1 MHSEFYTAAQNDF
14 VLVSLDFPQGE
25 DAKAAVPN
33 PQRNDE
39 LQAKYGVQ
47 GFPTVMI
54 VSAAGEAYGQTGYK
68 DLDPAD
74 YLADVVTI
82 RDTGK
87 KALVAVRELEAEFAD
102 AEDKVAVAVRAA
114 GELSEM
120 ESGAPAIA
128 GYADIVR
135 QGMVLTESRSTKI
148 DLLRAA
154 VMATGATEDD
164 IKLISE
170 LDPKNEHG
178 LMIMVVISKMGSL
191 GSIED
196 LPIFV
201 ALAEKLHATGNVTAD
216 EDSRSIYITCAFF
229 CAQYLDDKANAKVW
243 AQRATDLGGLDERMQ
258 EVVDGILVIEEAV
271 EVESDL

>member
-54 VSAAGEAYGQTGYK
+54 VSATGEAYGQTGYK

-135 QGMVLTESRSTKI
+135 QGMALTESRSTKI

-154 VMATGATEDD
+154 VMATGATEEE

-191 GSIED
+191 G
-196 LPIFV
+196 
-201 ALAEKLHATGNVTAD
+201 
-216 EDSRSIYITCAFF
+216 
-229 CAQYLDDKANAKVW
+229 
-243 AQRATDLGGLDERMQ
+243 
-258 EVVDGILVIEEAV
+258 
-271 EVESDL
+271 

>member
-1 MHSEFYTAAQNDF
+1 VHSEFYTAAQNDF

-25 DAKAAVPN
+25 EAKAAVPN

-54 VSAAGEAYGQTGYK
+54 VSATGEAYGQTGYK

-114 GELSEM
+114 SELSEM
-120 ESGAPAIA
+120 ESGSPAIA

-135 QGMVLTESRSTKI
+135 QGMALTESRSTKI

-154 VMATGATEDD
+154 VMATGATEDE

>member
-1 MHSEFYTAAQNDF
+1 MHSEFYTAAQKDF

-25 DAKAAVPN
+25 EAKEAVPN

-39 LQAKYGVQ
+39 LMAKYGVR

-54 VSAAGEAYGQTGYK
+54 VSAQGEGYGQTGYQ

-74 YLADVVTI
+74 YLADVITI

-87 KALVAVRELEAEFAD
+87 KALVAVRELEAEFAA
-102 AEDKVAVAVRAA
+102 AEDKVTVAVRAA
-114 GELSEM
+114 DALSKM
-120 ESGAPAIA
+120 ESGSPVIA

-135 QGMVLTESRSTKI
+135 QGMALTQEPATKI
-148 DLLRAA
+148 SLLRAA
-154 VMATGATEDD
+154 VMATGATEDE

-178 LMIMVVISKMGSL
+178 LMVMVVTSKMSSL
-191 GSIED
+191 QSEED
-196 LPIFV
+196 LPVFV

-216 EDSRSIYITCAFF
+216 EDSRTIYVTCAFF
-229 CAQYLDDKANAKVW
+229 CAQYLNDEDNAKVW
-243 AQRATDLGGLDERMQ
+243 AQRAADLGGLDERMQ
-258 EVVDGILVIEEAV
+258 EVIDDILEEDV
-271 EVESDL
+271 EEEPEF

>member
-25 DAKAAVPN
+25 EAKAAVPN

-54 VSAAGEAYGQTGYK
+54 VSATGEAYGQTGYK

-114 GELSEM
+114 SELSEM
-120 ESGAPAIA
+120 EAGSPAIA
-128 GYADIVR
+128 GYAAIVR
-135 QGMVLTESRSTKI
+135 QGMALTESRSTKI

-154 VMATGATEDD
+154 VMATGATEDE

-229 CAQYLDDKANAKVW
+229 CAQYLDDEANAKVW

-258 EVVDGILVIEEAV
+258 EVVDGILEEAV
-271 EVESDL
+271 EVEPDF

>member
-25 DAKAAVPN
+25 EAKAAVPN

-39 LQAKYGVQ
+39 LMAKYGVQ

-74 YLADVVTI
+74 YLADVATI

-87 KALVAVRELEAEFAD
+87 KALVAVRELEAEFAA

-120 ESGAPAIA
+120 EAGSPAIA
-128 GYADIVR
+128 GYAAIAR
-135 QGMVLTESRSTKI
+135 QGIALTQEPAVKI

-164 IKLISE
+164 IKLAEETLNNKGKFEIWHTVE
-170 LDPKNEHG
+170 AINKKG
-178 LMIMVVISKMGSL
+178 IVCARAKML
-191 GSIED
+191 
-196 LPIFV
+196 V
-201 ALAEKLHATGNVTAD
+201 
-216 EDSRSIYITCAFF
+216 
-229 CAQYLDDKANAKVW
+229 YLRDDKKKEN
-243 AQRATDLGGLDERMQ
+243 LGF
-258 EVVDGILVIEEAV
+258 
-271 EVESDL
+271 

>member
-135 QGMVLTESRSTKI
+135 QGMALTESRETKI

-154 VMATGATEDD
+154 VMATGATEDE

-170 LDPKNEHG
+170 LDPQNEHG
-178 LMIMVVISKMGSL
+178 LMVTVVTSKMNSL

-196 LPIFV
+196 LSVFV

-229 CAQYLDDKANAKVW
+229 CAQYLDDEANAKVW

>member
-25 DAKAAVPN
+25 EAKAAVPN

-54 VSAAGEAYGQTGYK
+54 VSATGEAYGQTGSK

-114 GELSEM
+114 SELSEM
-120 ESGAPAIA
+120 ESGSPAIA

-135 QGMVLTESRSTKI
+135 QGMALTESRSTKI

-154 VMATGATEDD
+154 VMATGATEDE